1 MALFKL
7 CPRPKKS
14 SWHYCIVDKS
24 SSEQNICDST
34 FISFIVRP
42 IIVAQ
47 VCLTAGRQTG
57 NQTDKRICMHVNFKI
72 IKIIKFSVAKIHRM
86 YQCRIKY
93 LILCFFNQDTE
104 SCVSSQ
110 ESRVAHKCYLQEP
123 LTLHFNPWYLY
134 NHWADFY

>member
-1 MALFKL
+1 MALLKL

-24 SSEQNICDST
+24 SSEQTICDST

-42 IIVAQ
+42 IIVAH

-57 NQTDKRICMHVNFKI
+57 NQTDKCICMHVNFKI
-72 IKIIKFSVAKIHRM
+72 IKIIKFSVDKILRM

-93 LILCFFNQDTE
+93 LILCFNQDTE
-104 SCVSSQ
+104 LCVSSQ
-110 ESRVAHKCYLQEP
+110 ESRVAHKCVIYK
-123 LTLHFNPWYLY
+123 NC
-134 NHWADFY
+134 